1 MYYIMIRGILLIASL
16 PVLSGAVHVSVRCF
30 GYVRKVSRSKI
41 INPSTFF
48 VARIFE
54 TRNAIYNN
62 FARNI
67 VMVDEKRVC

>member
-1 MYYIMIRGILLIASL
+1 MIRGILLIASL

-30 GYVRKVSRSKI
+30 EYVRKVSRSKI

-62 FARNI
+62 FVRNI